1 MNASRGILLIKTFP
15 LPESAVGFCII
26 RQVPIQRDGEREG
39 ATLDFSVISLKYLPD
54 EIQCVMF
61 TINVLMIVTGDCLNL
76 ISWPTFYIEKLSL
89 RPYAIFCPFIN
100 CTAALLSLF
109 TASKYVS

>member
-1 MNASRGILLIKTFP
+1 MVR
-15 LPESAVGFCII
+15 
-26 RQVPIQRDGEREG
+26 EREPCP
-39 ATLDFSVISLKYLPD
+39 LDFSVIERCLFSSLKYLPD
-54 EIQCVMF
+54 EFQCVMF

-89 RPYAIFCPFIN
+89 HPYAIFCPFIN